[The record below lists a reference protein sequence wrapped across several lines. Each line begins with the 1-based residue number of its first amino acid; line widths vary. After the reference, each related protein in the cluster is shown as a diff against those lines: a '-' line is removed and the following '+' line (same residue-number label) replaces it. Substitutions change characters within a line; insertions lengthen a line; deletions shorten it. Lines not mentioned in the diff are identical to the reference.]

1 LEPID
6 ALRRLSFLKG
16 LPDEV
21 LRGIARSGSI
31 RRLQKGETL
40 FMEHQRCLGLVVVL
54 TGAVRVY
61 SLDRRGREMT
71 LDRQEPGES
80 VMELPLFDGGN
91 YPAGA
96 VAAEDDTTAFILARP
111 TFQSLMA
118 EHPDIA
124 EHAVRALAVRMRR
137 LLNMLE
143 AQALHTVQA
152 RLALYVVRTAAGRTV
167 FRLEETNEAIGSS
180 IGTVREVVSRT
191 LRALKESGAIDL
203 HGRSITIVDAGLLSR
218 MAER

>member
-152 RLALYVVRTAAGRTV
+152 RLALYGRTV